1 MKKLVLLLAV
11 VFTTSTFA
19 QKKSINGKI
28 YDKHPAINVVESFTK
43 AFVEGNQEEIKALV
57 SDDFEWWQMNAMMPK
72 PLTIE
77 NLIGRSEY
85 LVKNVIGFSVTNRG
99 TSYSDALEFGK
110 DGVSVYAYQV
120 LKGFDK
126 NTGYKLEIP
135 RNSIFFFD
143 KEGRISGLSVSDSQL
158 KWKKAYDAWNT
169 SKNGE
174 IYKDHPM
181 ISKARLLYAYLEIG
195 DLTSMKDL
203 YSEDAKIYDVM
214 NSALNSFVTV
224 EEEIN
229 NLKEFFKTYEILR
242 VRERGYP
249 DLLNYEGGDTSTII
263 SWWNVTVK
271 NKKSGKTK
279 EAVHHSQIV
288 VNDEGKIITEQYYFN
303 ASELPN

>member
-1 MKKLVLLLAV
+1 MKKLLLLIAV

-19 QKKSINGKI
+19 QKKNSNGKI
-28 YDKHPAINVVESFTK
+28 YDKHPAINAVESFTK
-43 AFVEGNQEEIKALV
+43 AFVEGNQEELKALV
-57 SDDFEWWQMNAMMPK
+57 SDDFKWWQMNAMMPK

-85 LVKNVIGFSVTNRG
+85 LVNNVIGFSVTNRG

-110 DGVSVYAYQV
+110 DGVNVYAYQV

-126 NTGYKLEIP
+126 NTGYKHEIP

-143 KEGRISGLSVSDSQL
+143 KEGKISGLSVSDSQL
-158 KWKKAYDAWNT
+158 KWKKAYDARGI

-195 DLTSMKDL
+195 DLTSIKGL
-203 YSEDAKIYDVM
+203 YTEDAKIYDVM
-214 NSALNSFVTV
+214 NSELDSFVTI
-224 EEEIN
+224 EEEIKS
-229 NLKEFFKTYEILR
+229 LKEFYKTYEILS

-249 DLLNYEGGDTSTII
+249 DLLNYEGDNTYTII

-279 EAVHHSQIV
+279 ETVQHSQIV
-288 VNDEGKIITEQYYFN
+288 VNSDGKIVTEQYYFN
-303 ASELPN
+303 ASALPN